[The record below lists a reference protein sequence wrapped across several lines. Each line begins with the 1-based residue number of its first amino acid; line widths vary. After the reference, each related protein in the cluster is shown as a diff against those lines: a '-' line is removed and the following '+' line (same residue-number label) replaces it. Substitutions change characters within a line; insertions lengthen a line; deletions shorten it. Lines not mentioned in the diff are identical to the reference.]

1 MHRNKTKSYFAGE
14 ERRDGVEVWSCVGGL
29 HMHRNKTKSY
39 FAGEERG
46 DGVEVW
52 SCVGDQGYSA
62 AEQV

>member
-1 MHRNKTKSYFAGE
+1 
-14 ERRDGVEVWSCVGGL
+14 
-29 HMHRNKTKSY
+29 MHRNKTKSY

-52 SCVGDQGYSA
+52 SCVGDQGYGA

>member
-1 MHRNKTKSYFAGE
+1 
-14 ERRDGVEVWSCVGGL
+14 
-29 HMHRNKTKSY
+29 MHRNKTKSY

-52 SCVGDQGYSA
+52 SCVGDQGYRA